1 MAPTRLAIIFVSA
14 AAAYAGQAGSIDV
27 QDIIRKS
34 VAATAANWKEAP
46 KYSFVERDLSSKKNR
61 AKTTKTYEVLMIEGS
76 PYEKL
81 LAVNDHPLSASEQQ
95 AENQKLQNEINNRQH
110 ESPRDRKRRIG
121 KYERERLQDQAMM
134 REMGDAFNFRF
145 IGETKIDGRDAY
157 QFAATPKPGYVPKTR
172 ETKVLLGMKGTLWV
186 DKDSYQW
193 AKVEAEVVKPVSF
206 YGIAKVA
213 PGTRFE
219 LEQKPLTANL
229 WMPTHFAVRVN
240 ASALGFLNEN
250 STDDETYRDYR
261 PMSKAL
267 ELQARR

>member
-1 MAPTRLAIIFVSA
+1 MALTRLGIIFVAGSA
-14 AAAYAGQAGSIDV
+14 VYAGQSGGVDV

-61 AKTTKTYEVLMIEGS
+61 GKTTKTYEVLMIEGS
-76 PYEKL
+76 PYERL
-81 LAVNDHPLSASEQQ
+81 LAINDHPLSAQEQQ
-95 AENQKLQNEINNRQH
+95 AENQKLQAEINNRQH
-110 ESPRDRKRRIG
+110 ESPRDRKRRIA
-121 KYERERLQDQAMM
+121 KYERERMQDQAMM

-145 IGETKIDGRDAY
+145 IAETKIDGRDTY
-157 QFAATPKPGYVPKTR
+157 QFEATPKPGYVPKTR

-193 AKVEAEVVKPVSF
+193 AKVEAEVVRPVSL
-206 YGIAKVA
+206 YGLAKVA
-213 PGTRFE
+213 PGTSFE
-219 LEQKPLTANL
+219 LEQKPVTANL

-240 ASALGFLNEN
+240 ATALGFINEN

-261 PMSKAL
+261 PMTKAL
-267 ELQARR
+267 ELQAMR

>member
-1 MAPTRLAIIFVSA
+1 MALTRLAIIVVSA
-14 AAAYAGQAGSIDV
+14 AAAYAGQAGGIDV

-46 KYSFVERDLSSKKNR
+46 KYAFIERDITSKKNR
-61 AKTTKTYEVLMIEGS
+61 AKTTKTYEVLMIEDS
-76 PYEKL
+76 PYERL
-81 LAVNDHPLSASEQQ
+81 LAVNDRPLSVQEQQ
-95 AENQKLQNEINNRQH
+95 AEIQKLQAEINNRQH
-110 ESPRDRKRRIG
+110 ESARDRKRRIG
-121 KYERERLQDQAMM
+121 KYERERMQDQAMM
-134 REMGDAFNFRF
+134 REMGDAFNFRL
-145 IGETKIDGRDAY
+145 IAETKIDGRDTY
-157 QFAATPKPGYVPKTR
+157 QFEATPKPGYVPKTH

-193 AKVEAEVVKPVSF
+193 AKVEAEVVRPVSF

-213 PGTRFE
+213 PGTCFE

-240 ASALGFLNEN
+240 ASALGFINEN

-261 PMSKAL
+261 PMSKTV
-267 ELQARR
+267 ELQAMR